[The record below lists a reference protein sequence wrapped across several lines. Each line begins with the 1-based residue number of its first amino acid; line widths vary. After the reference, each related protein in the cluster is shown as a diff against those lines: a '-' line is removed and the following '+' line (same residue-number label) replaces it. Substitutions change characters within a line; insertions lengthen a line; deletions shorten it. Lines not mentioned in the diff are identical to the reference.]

1 MEDNKKIQDAGM
13 APDTIHKKREQE
25 SVSKRDIEES
35 MLREKIAIVMKGG
48 RNYIQRKSRER
59 DEDVTLQTVAD
70 FFLLHVPFMSSTQ
83 IQTLATDYN
92 YIIYNPH
99 FINYL
104 YDNAVC
110 HFLSYVGDAI
120 PLHKILGNS
129 SPSPHFSTRTS
140 NEHKDVLQP
149 MKPTQEVVF
158 AMKSVLLETLEKNGI
173 VLQTQE
179 EKDSFFSHVAT
190 YARFVVTGELSQAQ
204 EALGISG
211 DIQGI
216 NNRLGVMTALLL
228 SFPAVHISDVAE
240 ARRIAIA
247 LDTSLLGTRQ
257 VAEKVWNMFEKN
269 IGGILLHEVL
279 HIIRGDVTN
288 DDTRRQGYVWQ
299 TSPSQTPDGPDD
311 ITGSILHHYLNCAMD
326 AVIND
331 IIENELL
338 VEVDSTGARVRVL
351 PEGCVLCPDMKYEKK
366 DPVTGETHIQ
376 KKETRE
382 IYEDILF
389 QTCLNI
395 AKRNHK
401 RYKHPGSFIQLELDF
416 RRMFREEQQKQKQQ
430 QMKQGPKQGQQQNK
444 QKSGQGVPFPFPN
457 APRSQQGQSGGQ
469 NQQQGDAPCSQGP
482 SSRNQAGDATPLS
495 PGKEQNNNDS
505 QGGTKTKESPS
516 EKQEQQGKNNKRDT
530 SSSESSK
537 NKKNNDSDIENG
549 EGKDGRKSER
559 QGQQG
564 QDPKDDAGK
573 NSTSPSK
580 DNTIPEKV
588 SEAMSQAI
596 EEVFGIKGTKIQS
609 VDDHQYSS
617 ERIREQKEKTG
628 EDPRESAL
636 DALRREAEKHGIEPG
651 GNGIG
656 TGSCF
661 NNIVIAIQKEE
672 LQKRSTFMEKMTQ
685 FLHSRKGYVPKKTFK
700 KMNKANPVL
709 AARGFAT
716 GSNLAL
722 PAYEYP
728 NINGHVMIAIDV
740 SGSMNNEWVKN
751 AAVKV
756 VNLLNAIKKG
766 NLISIVQIDDGIV
779 DWQTLETGS
788 SAVKKYVRDVERNG
802 FVRHGRGGTGYKD
815 LFNVINMSVDK
826 KRTEFSE
833 TIPERFPDKDYGVP
847 RRVEKPDKLIF
858 FTDGGFVASELP
870 LLKRVELAWCM
881 SDNNNADFGQGEVF
895 VYDEWDKEQEPCE
908 ISL

>member
-211 DIQGI
+211 NIQGI

-444 QKSGQGVPFPFPN
+444 QKSG
-457 APRSQQGQSGGQ
+457 
-469 NQQQGDAPCSQGP
+469 
-482 SSRNQAGDATPLS
+482 
-495 PGKEQNNNDS
+495 
-505 QGGTKTKESPS
+505 KESPS

-700 KMNKANPVL
+700 KMNRANPVL

-802 FVRHGRGGTGYKD
+802 FVRHGSGGTGYKD
-815 LFNVINMSVDK
+815 LFNVINMSVNK

>member
-1 MEDNKKIQDAGM
+1 MKDNKKIQDAGI
-13 APDTIHKKREQE
+13 APDPIHEKQAQDNVLRHE
-25 SVSKRDIEES
+25 IEES

-48 RNYIQRKSRER
+48 RNYIQRKSSER
-59 DEDVTLQTVAD
+59 DEDVTLQTVSD
-70 FFLLHVPFMSSTQ
+70 FFLLHIPFMSSTQ
-83 IQTLATDYN
+83 VPTLATNYN
-92 YIIYNPH
+92 YIIYNPY
-99 FINYL
+99 FINTL
-104 YDNAVC
+104 YDKAVC
-110 HFLSYVGDAI
+110 HFLSYVGDAVS
-120 PLHKILGNS
+120 LQEILGGS
-129 SPSPHFSTRTS
+129 SSASRSLTTTTD
-140 NEHKDVLQP
+140 EQKDVPHPIQ
-149 MKPTQEVVF
+149 PTQEIIF
-158 AMKSVLLETLEKNGI
+158 AMKNALLEALEKNGI
-173 VLQTQE
+173 VLHTQE
-179 EKDSFFSHVAT
+179 ERDSFFSHIAT
-190 YARFVVTGELSQAQ
+190 YARFIVTGELSKAQ

-211 DIQGI
+211 NIQGI

-228 SFPAVHISDVAE
+228 SFPAVHISDIAQ
-240 ARRIAIA
+240 ARRIA
-247 LDTSLLGTRQ
+247 LDIDASLLGTRQ
-257 VAEKVWNMFEKN
+257 VVEKVWNMFEKN

-311 ITGSILHHYLNCAMD
+311 VTGSILHYYLNCAMD

-338 VEVDSTGARVRVL
+338 VEVASTGERVRVL
-351 PEGCVLCPDMKYEKK
+351 PEGCVLCPDMEYKEE
-366 DPVTGETHIQ
+366 DPVTGEIHTR

-389 QTCLNI
+389 HTCLNI

-430 QMKQGPKQGQQQNK
+430 QAKQGP
-444 QKSGQGVPFPFPN
+444 
-457 APRSQQGQSGGQ
+457 QQGQSGEQ

-482 SSRNQAGDATPLS
+482 SSMGQMGGTSSSS
-495 PGKEQNNNDS
+495 PGTEQNKKDGPS

-516 EKQEQQGKNNKRDT
+516 EIQEQQGNNNKRDA

-559 QGQQG
+559 QDKQG
-564 QDPKDDAGK
+564 QDPKDDDAGK
-573 NSTSPSK
+573 NPASSST

-588 SEAMSQAI
+588 SDAMSQAI
-596 EEVFGIKGTKIQS
+596 EEVFGIKGAKIQS

-700 KMNKANPVL
+700 KMNRANPVL

-716 GSNLAL
+716 GSSLAL

-779 DWQTLETGS
+779 DWQTFETGGPD
-788 SAVKKYVRDVERNG
+788 VKKYVHDVERNG
-802 FVRHGRGGTGYKD
+802 FVRHGSGGTGYKD
-815 LFNVINMSVDK
+815 LFNVINMSVNK